1 LREVE
6 RCSEEPPL
14 PLAPAGMSRFE
25 AAAKKAAGAGG
36 AAPKPA
42 AAKAKAPSVVAKSKA
57 APAPKL
63 TTLEDKKKFVKMWEH
78 KIDDKE
84 CEVEAEANKKAKKD
98 LETALKKLQT
108 DETYLKVKEEI
119 KEQEMQGK
127 REAERAALSAK
138 TDAKA
143 AAPKTEKPT
152 AASSEAVEASES
164 AMKDLDAALAS
175 SGKDAAGAK
184 ANALA
189 TLEKLAQAT
198 PFVLPKLPALV
209 DLFAD
214 SKLGAPAIK
223 AAVAIVSNIQPKGHG
238 IASEVMPVLL
248 NGMQDKRWKTK
259 AGCIDVLLPCLLQ
272 MFDATPGQL
281 AECLPQILAR
291 LAEAALE
298 VRAEIRTATG
308 AVLREIGNLVASP
321 EIKKLSQ
328 DLVTALAEPTNQ
340 KHTQDVL
347 ARMGNQTF
355 MSLID
360 AASLSLLMPIVV
372 RGLRERE
379 PASKK
384 WSAQIFG
391 STSQLVQNVDFMKPY
406 LPMVAPMLEQALFDP
421 VSEVKREAA
430 KTFGVMEQVLPQYS
444 QQKLQPWLFGKLRA
458 GEQAEQN
465 GAALALAET
474 LTKMD
479 KELAATYIGELQAGA
494 SDAKWQVRRGFLEL
508 MDTMPQAMKMDFAP
522 YIEQL
527 FPPMLMGIT
536 GDKDQNEDPG
546 HRAALALVQR
556 FGDLCPD
563 RLLDGF
569 EGTYCRTL
577 QHDSPEEAS
586 RNAVVREKNVVL
598 LGKVAEKIL
607 EHKKFGQDLLTTE
620 DCSNKATRERVLVLI
635 FLARYDT
642 DASVKRVANG
652 LWKTAGGAPKVQK
665 AIIPSVSKTLQK
677 FRGGSKGPGAQKLA
691 LEVLDQLVKAGELEA
706 IEEAVPEALK
716 FQFPPSAERAP

>member
-1 LREVE
+1 
-6 RCSEEPPL
+6 
-14 PLAPAGMSRFE
+14 
-25 AAAKKAAGAGG
+25 
-36 AAPKPA
+36 
-42 AAKAKAPSVVAKSKA
+42 
-57 APAPKL
+57 
-63 TTLEDKKKFVKMWEH
+63 
-78 KIDDKE
+78 
-84 CEVEAEANKKAKKD
+84 
-98 LETALKKLQT
+98 
-108 DETYLKVKEEI
+108 
-119 KEQEMQGK
+119 
-127 REAERAALSAK
+127 
-138 TDAKA
+138 
-143 AAPKTEKPT
+143 
-152 AASSEAVEASES
+152 
-164 AMKDLDAALAS
+164 
-175 SGKDAAGAK
+175 
-184 ANALA
+184 
-189 TLEKLAQAT
+189 
-198 PFVLPKLPALV
+198 
-209 DLFAD
+209 
-214 SKLGAPAIK
+214 
-223 AAVAIVSNIQPKGHG
+223 
-238 IASEVMPVLL
+238 
-248 NGMQDKRWKTK
+248 
-259 AGCIDVLLPCLLQ
+259 
-272 MFDATPGQL
+272 
-281 AECLPQILAR
+281 
-291 LAEAALE
+291 
-298 VRAEIRTATG
+298 
-308 AVLREIGNLVASP
+308 
-321 EIKKLSQ
+321 
-328 DLVTALAEPTNQ
+328 
-340 KHTQDVL
+340 
-347 ARMGNQTF
+347 MGNQTF

-635 FLARYDT
+635 FLARYDA

-665 AIIPSVSKTLQK
+665 AIMPSVSKTLQK

-706 IEEAVPEALK
+706 IEDAVPEAPK
-716 FQFPPSAERAP
+716 FQFPPSAERAFEPRKAAECLLLEPV